1 MSGVNIFGEA
11 LSSNKNITV
20 QRGLPSIGFKYLDGS
35 GNFNIGTKK
44 IGECCKA

>member
-20 QRGLPSIGFKYLDGS
+20 QIGPPGIGFKYVLGW
-35 GNFNIGTKK
+35 IR
-44 IGECCKA
+44 